1 MSVLWIILAA
11 VVSYFIGFFVNNKIR
26 EIRLKREQEQA
37 HKILENAKKEA
48 EKYKESARLEVRAE
62 WSKKRTEFES
72 EIRTRRRELERKEKQ
87 MEEREKN
94 LERKADLVAK
104 REIDLKKMEKT
115 VRIKDEASR
124 VKEEKLNRLLKEEN
138 EKLEK
143 ISGIT
148 SEEAKKELF
157 SNLEEEARHE
167 ARQRIREIKE
177 KAERE
182 AEKEAKSI
190 ITMAMQKCVTEHVVE
205 SAVSAVPL
213 PNDDMKGRL
222 IGREGRNIRAFENA
236 AGVDLVID
244 DTPEAVTISSFD
256 PVQREIARGAL
267 EKLIS
272 DGRIHPA
279 RIEEVVE
286 KARIETKEAI
296 KAAGEEATLDLG
308 TSGLHSELIRLLG
321 TLKFRTSYGQN
332 VLQHSKE
339 VARLAGLIAD
349 ELEFDAQIAKRAGL
363 LHDIGKATSGEIG
376 GTHQKIGA
384 ELARKYGESDI
395 VVNAIEAHHRDI
407 EPTSPIS
414 VIVEVA
420 DAISGARPGARR
432 ESFEIYIE
440 RLQKLENIANS
451 FDGVEKSYAVQA
463 GREIRIIVEPEKIS
477 DNDIKDMAESIA
489 KRIEG
494 ELKYPGEIKVTVLRE
509 TRAFGYAK

>member
-1 MSVLWIILAA
+1 MSALWIILAA
-11 VVSYFIGFFVNNKIR
+11 VVSYFVGFFVNNKIR
-26 EIRLKREQEQA
+26 EIRLRREQEQA

-48 EKYKESARLEVRAE
+48 EKYKESARLEVKAE
-62 WSKKRTEFES
+62 WSKKRNEFES

-94 LERKADLVAK
+94 LERKADLVTK
-104 REIDLKKMEKT
+104 REIELKKTEKT
-115 VRIKDEASR
+115 IRIKDEASR
-124 VKEEKLNRLLKEEN
+124 VKEEKLNKLLKEEN

-148 SEEAKKELF
+148 TEEAKKELF
-157 SNLEEEARHE
+157 GNLEEEARHE

-177 KAERE
+177 KAEKE
-182 AEKEAKSI
+182 AEKDAKNI
-190 ITMAMQKCVTEHVVE
+190 ITMAMQKCATEHVVE
-205 SAVSAVPL
+205 SAVSAVLL

-256 PVQREIARGAL
+256 PVQREVARVAL

-286 KARIETKEAI
+286 KASVETKEAI
-296 KAAGEEATLDLG
+296 KVAGEEASLDLG
-308 TSGLHSELIRLLG
+308 ISGLHSELIRSLG

-363 LHDIGKATSGEIG
+363 LHDIGKATSGEGG

-384 ELARKYGESDI
+384 ELARKHGEPDI
-395 VVNAIEAHHRDI
+395 IVNAIEAHHRDV
-407 EPTSPIS
+407 EPLSPIA

-432 ESFEIYIE
+432 ESFEVYIE
-440 RLQKLENIANS
+440 RLQKLESIANS
-451 FDGVEKSYAVQA
+451 FDGVDKSYAVQA
-463 GREIRIIVEPEKIS
+463 GREIRVIVEPENVS